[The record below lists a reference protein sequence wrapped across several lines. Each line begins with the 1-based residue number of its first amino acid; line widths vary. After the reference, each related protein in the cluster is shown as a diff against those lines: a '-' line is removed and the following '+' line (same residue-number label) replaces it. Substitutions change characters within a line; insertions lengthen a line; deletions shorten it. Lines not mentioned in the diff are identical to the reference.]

1 MLSLGLQQLNVLNLL
16 NNLLGLLGLLGWPPS
31 RKRRPARRSR
41 QLRGIALLCAPL
53 LASRCALP
61 PATCEGRTFV
71 YDGFEDARALWHGG
85 RLHLVASHE
94 DCRGRRRVCLLR
106 LRQEED
112 GALIQEAA
120 WPLTL
125 GAAVE
130 EGGAKGQGRRGD
142 STPNST
148 PNSTPTE
155 SDPTESHPPE
165 GVGPPP
171 PEGGGPPP
179 AERDPPLPVL
189 QEVEKNWSPF
199 VHGGELYFSYSLE
212 PHVVLRCG
220 WVGGRCAL
228 AHNSSSELMRGY
240 GALGQSL
247 RGGTPYVRLS
257 TGGLLAAMHVA
268 DRTHEPPLY
277 ATIFYLLEGEPPF
290 RVTHLSPKVRNT
302 RTHTHTRVAL
312 TRHPSSLTPT
322 PS

>member
-1 MLSLGLQQLNVLNLL
+1 MIRPKVTPQR
-16 NNLLGLLGLLGWPPS
+16 GWDPS
-31 RKRRPARRSR
+31 P
-41 QLRGIALLCAPL
+41 QRGW
-53 LASRCALP
+53 
-61 PATCEGRTFV
+61 
-71 YDGFEDARALWHGG
+71 D
-85 RLHLVASHE
+85 
-94 DCRGRRRVCLLR
+94 
-106 LRQEED
+106 
-112 GALIQEAA
+112 
-120 WPLTL
+120 
-125 GAAVE
+125 
-130 EGGAKGQGRRGD
+130 
-142 STPNST
+142 
-148 PNSTPTE
+148 
-155 SDPTESHPPE
+155 
-165 GVGPPP
+165 PPP
-171 PEGGGPPP
+171 PRGGDPPP
-179 AERDPPLPVL
+179 PGGW
-189 QEVEKNWSPF
+189 VEKNWSPF